1 MPSDT
6 FKYVQA
12 GQAASPG
19 TCAICGFDRR
29 DFIDFGITA
38 EYYGAILVCVECIGE
53 LSNVEQLD
61 FVRRSDYDAVTAL
74 NNSLTGTI
82 REYEG
87 LRQGLEDGLVRV
99 SRDFTLAFDNV
110 GVHSVAPVSGEKATP
125 RNDSQAPGEDGPDD
139 EAFF

>member
-12 GQAASPG
+12 GMAASPG

-38 EYYGAILVCVECIGE
+38 EYYGAILVCVECIAD

-61 FVRRSDYDAVTAL
+61 FVRRSDYNMVAAL
-74 NNSLTGTI
+74 NNSLTNTI
-82 REYEG
+82 KEYEG

-110 GVHSVAPVSGEKATP
+110 GVHSVAPISGAEAITGD
-125 RNDSQAPGEDGPDD
+125 DSEAPGKDGQDD
-139 EAFF
+139 DSFF